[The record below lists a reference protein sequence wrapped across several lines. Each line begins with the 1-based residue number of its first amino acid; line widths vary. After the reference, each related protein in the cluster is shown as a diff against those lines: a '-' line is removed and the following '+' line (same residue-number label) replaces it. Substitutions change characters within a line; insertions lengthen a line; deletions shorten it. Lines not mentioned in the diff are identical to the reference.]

1 MTQRV
6 NKSSIVGKNEKSKS
20 SWNIS
25 CSLQSFLYH
34 YGGNR
39 MKYTFT
45 ITDEKG
51 VASEM
56 QEMSWKKLFKSLL
69 MKYPKFNGKIAYI
82 NKKGNAL
89 TKVIE
94 NGKEKRD

>member
-6 NKSSIVGKNEKSKS
+6 NKSSIVGKSEKSKS

-25 CSLQSFLYH
+25 CSLQSFLSCD
-34 YGGNR
+34 GGDG

-51 VASEM
+51 AASEI
-56 QEMSWKKLFKSLL
+56 QEMSWKKLLKRLA
-69 MKYPKFNGKIAYI
+69 GKTCWVSYI
-82 NKKGNAL
+82 NKKGNSQ
-89 TKVIE
+89 TKVVE

>member
-25 CSLQSFLYH
+25 CSLQSFLSCD
-34 YGGNR
+34 GGDG

-56 QEMSWKKLFKSLL
+56 KEMSWKKLLKRLA
-69 MKYPKFNGKIAYI
+69 GKTCWVSYT
-82 NKKGNAL
+82 NKKGNPQ
-89 TKVIE
+89 TKVVE
-94 NGKEKRD
+94 NGKKRD

>member
-25 CSLQSFLYH
+25 CSLQSFLSCD
-34 YGGNR
+34 GGNR

-56 QEMSWKKLFKSLL
+56 QEMSWKKLLKRLA
-69 MKYPKFNGKIAYI
+69 GKTCWVSYT
-82 NKKGNAL
+82 NKKGNPQ
-89 TKVIE
+89 TKVVE

>member
-1 MTQRV
+1 MWSTTCIL
-6 NKSSIVGKNEKSKS
+6 KCFL
-20 SWNIS
+20 S
-25 CSLQSFLYH
+25 CD
-34 YGGNR
+34 GGNC

-56 QEMSWKKLFKSLL
+56 QEMSWKKLLKRLA
-69 MKYPKFNGKIAYI
+69 GKTCWVSYT
-82 NKKGNAL
+82 NKKGNPQ

>member
-1 MTQRV
+1 MWSTPC
-6 NKSSIVGKNEKSKS
+6 I
-20 SWNIS
+20 
-25 CSLQSFLYH
+25 LQSLLPH
-34 YGGNR
+34 NGGNC

-56 QEMSWKKLFKSLL
+56 QEMSLKKLLKRLA
-69 MKYPKFNGKIAYI
+69 GKTCWVSYI
-82 NKKGNAL
+82 NKKGNSQ
-89 TKVIE
+89 TKVVE

>member
-1 MTQRV
+1 MLMIQQA
-6 NKSSIVGKNEKSKS
+6 NESSIVGKNEKSKS
-20 SWNIS
+20 GWNIS
-25 CSLQSFLYH
+25 CSLQSFLSCD
-34 YGGNR
+34 GGDG

-56 QEMSWKKLFKSLL
+56 QEMSWKKLLKRLA
-69 MKYPKFNGKIAYI
+69 GKTCWVSYT
-82 NKKGNAL
+82 NKKGNPQ
-89 TKVIE
+89 TKVVE

>member
-25 CSLQSFLYH
+25 CSLQSFLSCD
-34 YGGNR
+34 GGDG
-39 MKYTFT
+39 MKYIFT
-45 ITDEKG
+45 ITDKEGKT
-51 VASEM
+51 SEM
-56 QEMSWKKLFKSLL
+56 QEMSWKKLLKRLA
-69 MKYPKFNGKIAYI
+69 GKTCWVSYT
-82 NKKGNAL
+82 NKKGNPQ
-89 TKVIE
+89 TKVVE